1 MGKEKVRDLGQSIN
15 DDNSSTTPICRCRV
29 MYLGSSV
36 PHATKDGLQ
45 GIQEPLRELYPESG
59 LEIYGSA
66 GIDSWISVW
75 SNGIL
80 IENVDDSGR
89 EVKRFYPIESLHYCA
104 AVRYVVIPSASN
116 SLNDASNNGNS
127 SQLTIS
133 DNDHHHTIHSSVHRS
148 NSNSKNCEKV
158 AKFLPLDSPFLR
170 NTDTHH
176 PPLFACILRRTSGIK
191 VLECHAF
198 ICKREPAANAL
209 VRCCFHAYADSMYA
223 KQIEDNPYSQIG
235 SQSRRRSRSI
245 SALDKLDSWTSSRGD
260 HDLADGASNLPVLT
274 SNGHRT
280 LGNNCDAAPSE
291 IGATSTISHSP
302 DEDNYNKPW
311 SGPQHLRPTSDSM
324 MMSIINNGSYLSEF
338 LSFSSSSLLSC

>member
-1 MGKEKVRDLGQSIN
+1 MGKEKARDLGQSN
-15 DDNSSTTPICRCRV
+15 YQNSTTTPICRCRV

-45 GIQEPLRELYPESG
+45 GIQEPLRELYPDTA
-59 LEIYGSA
+59 LDVYGSA

-104 AVRYVVIPSASN
+104 AVRYVVIPSTST
-116 SLNDASNNGNS
+116 LNETSNGNS
-127 SQLTIS
+127 SQLTTS
-133 DNDHHHTIHSSVHRS
+133 DNNHHLTVHRS
-148 NSNSKNCEKV
+148 SSNSCEKV

-170 NTDTHH
+170 NTDNNH

-235 SQSRRRSRSI
+235 TQSRRRSRSI

-260 HDLADGASNLPVLT
+260 HDSPNCTPDGAVNLPIAT
-274 SNGHRT
+274 NGHHRNT
-280 LGNNCDAAPSE
+280 GNGEGTPSE
-291 IGATSTISHSP
+291 IGATSTVSHSP
-302 DEDNYNKPW
+302 DEDHYNKPW
-311 SGPQHLRPTSDSM
+311 PGPPHLRPNSDSM
-324 MMSIINNGSYLSEF
+324 MMAMINNGGYLSMLF
-338 LSFSSSSLLSC
+338 LLLSC